1 MLGQPVFLQGVWS
14 QPFLPFRRAI
24 SAWAGLLMRFSPGSI
39 LTLERI
45 GNKIPRFSM
54 YFAYFPGKKEI
65 LPESGQKEQSPES
78 RTGQIRP
85 GGKT

>member
-1 MLGQPVFLQGVWS
+1 
-14 QPFLPFRRAI
+14 
-24 SAWAGLLMRFSPGSI
+24 
-39 LTLERI
+39 
-45 GNKIPRFSM
+45 M